1 MKNRH
6 LPIMIGLIVL
16 VIVIVAAA
24 AIVGHKA
31 NKKDTSM
38 HMPGASSNESKNNS
52 AASNSAAANKGTN
65 SKDSTNTTTNTGTN
79 PNNTT
84 EANAVTIKDYAFS
97 PAEIKVKVGT
107 KVTWTNQ
114 DSVRHTVT
122 ADESEGPKS
131 ELFGKGETYSFTFT
145 KAGTFA
151 YHCEAHP
158 QMHGT
163 VTVTE

>member
-1 MKNRH
+1 M
-6 LPIMIGLIVL
+6 
-16 VIVIVAAA
+16 
-24 AIVGHKA
+24 GHKA
-31 NKKDTSM
+31 TKKDTSM
-38 HMPGASSNESKNNS
+38 NMPSTSSSGSKNNGT
-52 AASNSAAANKGTN
+52 ATNSGANGTN
-65 SKDSTNTTTNTGTN
+65 SPSPATNTTTNTGSN
-79 PNNTT
+79 T
-84 EANAVTIKDYAFS
+84 EANAVTIKGFAFS

-145 KAGTFA
+145 KVGTFA